1 MPIMS
6 NARPARMTVGIRDYA
21 PLPREAIARARAAGL
36 ATAANVLERAAF
48 AAFATSS
55 EMLLEHGLAIKR
67 FLKATHDTLPRSTKA
82 KLKACLTETELA
94 CTGWRKLMALLRRS
108 HALS

>member
-1 MPIMS
+1 M
-6 NARPARMTVGIRDYA
+6 NTRIRDYT
-21 PLPREAIARARAAGL
+21 PLLREAIAEARAAGFEN
-36 ATAANVLERAAF
+36 AANDLEHVAV

-55 EMLLEHGLAIKR
+55 EMLQEHGLAIKR
-67 FLKATHDTLPRSTKA
+67 FLKVTHDTLPRSTKA

-94 CTGWRKLMALLRRS
+94 STGWRKLMALLKRS